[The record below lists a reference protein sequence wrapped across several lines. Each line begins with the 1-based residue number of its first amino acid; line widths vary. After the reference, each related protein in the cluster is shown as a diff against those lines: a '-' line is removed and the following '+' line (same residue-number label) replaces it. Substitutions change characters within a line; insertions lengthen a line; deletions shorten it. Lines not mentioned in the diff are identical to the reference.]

1 MTESPRIRA
10 AIVAVSAVLLASC
23 TSGGESAKSPGVSG
37 SPTTCKTL
45 LADAGW
51 HGENAQKLQE
61 MIENSNACGGSGDVG
76 KGAPLAL
83 FDWDNTV
90 VRNDIGD
97 ATTYWMLANGKVL
110 QPKKWADVS
119 TFMTDDA
126 AQALTT
132 ACGSLA
138 EEGKPL
144 PTNLVK
150 GVACADE
157 ILSVYSDGKTTS
169 GAAAFEGYNARRIEP
184 QYAFAAQLLAGYTE
198 AEVTEFA
205 KQARDQNLEA
215 DEGAEQTVG
224 SRKVTGWVTYYEQ
237 MSTLIDTLRSNGFD
251 VRIVSASSE
260 PVVRVWA
267 ESLGLTGDKVMG
279 VTVERDGD
287 RLTSKLAS
295 CGGDEAAMTYME
307 GKRCRVNEQV
317 FGITGSAAFETA
329 PKEKRP
335 VFAAGDSDTDVSFMM
350 DATELKLAINRNKTE
365 LMCQAYDNEDGTW
378 IVNPMFILPLGQRT
392 TPYPCSTAGETL
404 PDGGTGPLKD
414 VAGNLIADQQDTVFA
429 AADTES

>member
-1 MTESPRIRA
+1 MTGSRRFR
-10 AIVAVSAVLLASC
+10 VAVVVASVLLLASC
-23 TSGGESAKSPGVSG
+23 TSGGDSGKSPEANG
-37 SPTTCKTL
+37 SSAACKTL

-51 HGENAQKLQE
+51 YGENSQRLQD
-61 MIENSNACGGSGDVG
+61 MIEDVGDCGGSGNAAD
-76 KGAPLAL
+76 GAPLAL
-83 FDWDNTV
+83 FDWGNTV
-90 VRNDIGD
+90 VRNDVGD

-110 QPKKWADVS
+110 QPKRWGDVS

-138 EEGKPL
+138 EEGKAL
-144 PTNLVK
+144 PTNSAK

-198 AEVTEFA
+198 AEATEFA

-237 MSTLIDTLRSNGFD
+237 MSALIDTLRSNGFD

-287 RLTSKLAS
+287 RLTSKLTA
-295 CGGDEAAMTYME
+295 CGGDEASMTYIE

-317 FGITGSAAFETA
+317 FGITGPDAFKTA

-335 VFAAGDSDTDVSFMM
+335 VFGAGDSDTDVSFMM
-350 DATELKLAINRNKTE
+350 DATTLKLAINRNKTE

-392 TPYPCSTAGETL
+392 TPYPCSTAGEIR
-404 PDGGTGPLKD
+404 PDGGMGPLKD
-414 VAGNLIADQQDTVFA
+414 VAGKLIADQQDTVFA
-429 AADTES
+429 AADSES